1 MSLIQRAL
9 YGPLLIL
16 VYIAGASSFGPR
28 PSYIAGSLDWS
39 QIPFIL
45 KPYIFT
51 DSISS
56 LLIGRISIVLAI
68 ICLSTI
74 ITLRIKEMVLS
85 FTVVFVMNMLTVYS
99 TGLIRYVAATQ
110 KVFFLLEEV
119 KLNYIRIFATS
130 IFGTLILY
138 IIPAMILMI
147 VNKQIIAW
155 LLTIRIRSDADQDI
169 SA

>member
-1 MSLIQRAL
+1 
-9 YGPLLIL
+9 
-16 VYIAGASSFGPR
+16 
-28 PSYIAGSLDWS
+28 
-39 QIPFIL
+39 
-45 KPYIFT
+45 
-51 DSISS
+51 
-56 LLIGRISIVLAI
+56 
-68 ICLSTI
+68 
-74 ITLRIKEMVLS
+74 
-85 FTVVFVMNMLTVYS
+85 MNMLTVYS